1 MGDELSSSCWDEEG
15 GAEIPSSS
23 DCDEAGEAGDEFT
36 SADELEADDG
46 EIVVGE
52 LVSGI
57 GGDSG

>member
-23 DCDEAGEAGDEFT
+23 DCDEAGETGDELT

>member
-23 DCDEAGEAGDEFT
+23 DCDEAGETGDELT

-52 LVSGI
+52 F
-57 GGDSG
+57 DSGV